1 MGKLLDHPPAGDGC
15 GTLPAARDPTRR
27 MRVRAR
33 VAGGNV
39 PSSSFVASAIDL
51 MLFYAGLDAVAR
63 PPEPHLP
70 PGATAQPARVAADV
84 RPRTQT

>member
-1 MGKLLDHPPAGDGC
+1 LPVTGAAC
-15 GTLPAARDPTRR
+15 GTLLSAAVDRLDVC
-27 MRVRAR
+27 RVCAR
-33 VAGGNV
+33 VAGGAGGGV

-70 PGATAQPARVAADV
+70 PGTMALSACVA
-84 RPRTQT
+84 